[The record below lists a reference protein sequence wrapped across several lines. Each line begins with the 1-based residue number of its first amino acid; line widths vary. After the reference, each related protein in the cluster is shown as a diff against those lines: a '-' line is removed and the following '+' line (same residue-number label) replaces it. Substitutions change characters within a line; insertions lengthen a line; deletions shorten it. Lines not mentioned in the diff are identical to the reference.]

1 MSSTKGEYL
10 SPYKEVGLSAKAAR
24 LGQRVKKRYHQ
35 WIQFEKWS
43 NPLCSRCGKPRSRV
57 GKKPCGGRAS

>member
-1 MSSTKGEYL
+1 MTSTKGEYL

-35 WIQFEKWS
+35 WRNLVIFGD
-43 NPLCSRCGKPRSRV
+43 NALCARCDKKRWRV
-57 GKKPCGGRAS
+57 GKKPCKGR